1 MKSLLGTGFSRLK
14 RHLSGKEGPDETGG
28 RLFDVPLSSAT
39 ETHCRL
45 ETPQENQKQSR
56 EGIRLSACT
65 HCNSGT
71 LRSCGLVLAV
81 TGVTLSQD

>member
-28 RLFDVPLSSAT
+28 RLFYVPLSSAT
-39 ETHCRL
+39 EMHCRL

-56 EGIRLSACT
+56 EE
-65 HCNSGT
+65 SGSLPAHT
-71 LRSCGLVLAV
+71 AILVLYGQAV
-81 TGVTLSQD
+81 LSWQ